1 MRYAIVPATFAV
13 VAIAVPWLMARTPE
27 IAFALQRGFAL
38 VCHQQAERSFLL
50 LGGSVAVCARCLGIY
65 LGAAVGLLVSIP
77 RRMAWR
83 FLQVAA
89 ALNLIDWL
97 AELSGLHGNWML
109 VRFALGVALGIAGAM
124 LIAVNIYPLTA
135 CTNSVAP
142 ISTRSGMNKL
152 QKRIATQTVIDGSAE
167 EDRWSNHNQRKQVV
181 TRHFRDPQACQPIAC
196 HPNSAG
202 GQEVSLQGRAKMLS

>member
-1 MRYAIVPATFAV
+1 
-13 VAIAVPWLMARTPE
+13 ARTPE
-27 IAFALQRGFAL
+27 IAFALQRGFGL

-50 LGGSVAVCARCLGIY
+50 LGGTVAVCARCLGIY

-97 AELSGLHGNWML
+97 AELSGLHGNWMFA
-109 VRFALGVALGIAGAM
+109 RFALGVALGIAGAM
-124 LIAVNIYPLTA
+124 LIAANIYPLTA

-142 ISTRSGMNKL
+142 INTRP
-152 QKRIATQTVIDGSAE
+152 A
-167 EDRWSNHNQRKQVV
+167 
-181 TRHFRDPQACQPIAC
+181 
-196 HPNSAG
+196 
-202 GQEVSLQGRAKMLS
+202 